1 VPQSWRLLYR
11 SGSDWKPVAGAHEF
25 GTKPD
30 QFNRVPF
37 DLIETTGLR
46 IEVQLQPDRSGG
58 ILEWRV
64 HPPTASPAKSPE

>member
-1 VPQSWRLLYR
+1 LLYR
-11 SGSDWKPVAGAHEF
+11 AGSEWKPVTGVAEF

-37 DLIETTGLR
+37 DPIETTGLR
-46 IEVQLQPDRSGG
+46 IEAQLQPAWSGG

-64 HPPTASPAKSPE
+64 HPPTSSPAKLPE